1 MGNKIEKSLIK
12 DIVSSLQQLDNYD
25 FCFFLKKKY
34 NIRDFDYS
42 NINKILETKE
52 GINNLKDFFE
62 EMTAL
67 GVTAVICTDI
77 SKDGA
82 MQGANHLLYQ
92 ELSQRFD
99 LQIIASGGVSSL
111 EDVTKLAALNI
122 HGAIIGK
129 AYYTGAIDLKEAIE
143 VAK

>member
-34 NIRDFDYS
+34 NIRDFDYN

-62 EMTAL
+62 EMKDNEQLNYLTEIML
-67 GVTAVICTDI
+67 FDSSTYEGI
-77 SKDGA
+77 SDRLIPGLEELYKEKTKD
-82 MQGANHLLYQ
+82 
-92 ELSQRFD
+92 R
-99 LQIIASGGVSSL
+99 VR
-111 EDVTKLAALNI
+111 
-122 HGAIIGK
+122 
-129 AYYTGAIDLKEAIE
+129 
-143 VAK
+143 

>member
-34 NIRDFDYS
+34 NIRDFDYN

-62 EMTAL
+62 EMRDNDQLNYLTEIML
-67 GVTAVICTDI
+67 FDSSTYEGI
-77 SKDGA
+77 SDRLIPGLEELYKEKTKD
-82 MQGANHLLYQ
+82 
-92 ELSQRFD
+92 R
-99 LQIIASGGVSSL
+99 VR
-111 EDVTKLAALNI
+111 
-122 HGAIIGK
+122 
-129 AYYTGAIDLKEAIE
+129 
-143 VAK
+143 

>member
-12 DIVSSLQQLDNYD
+12 DIVSSLHQLDNYD

-62 EMTAL
+62 EMKDNDQLNYLTEIML
-67 GVTAVICTDI
+67 FDSSTYEGI
-77 SKDGA
+77 SDRLIPGLEELYKDKIKD
-82 MQGANHLLYQ
+82 
-92 ELSQRFD
+92 R
-99 LQIIASGGVSSL
+99 VR
-111 EDVTKLAALNI
+111 
-122 HGAIIGK
+122 
-129 AYYTGAIDLKEAIE
+129 
-143 VAK
+143 

>member
-62 EMTAL
+62 EMRDNDQLNYLTEIML
-67 GVTAVICTDI
+67 FDSSTYEGI
-77 SKDGA
+77 SDRLIPGLEELYKEKTKD
-82 MQGANHLLYQ
+82 
-92 ELSQRFD
+92 R
-99 LQIIASGGVSSL
+99 VR
-111 EDVTKLAALNI
+111 
-122 HGAIIGK
+122 
-129 AYYTGAIDLKEAIE
+129 
-143 VAK
+143 

>member
-62 EMTAL
+62 EMKDNDQLNYLTEIML
-67 GVTAVICTDI
+67 FDSSTYEGI
-77 SKDGA
+77 SDRLIPGLEELYKDKIKD
-82 MQGANHLLYQ
+82 
-92 ELSQRFD
+92 R
-99 LQIIASGGVSSL
+99 VR
-111 EDVTKLAALNI
+111 
-122 HGAIIGK
+122 
-129 AYYTGAIDLKEAIE
+129 
-143 VAK
+143 

>member
-62 EMTAL
+62 EMKDNDQLNYLTEIML
-67 GVTAVICTDI
+67 FDSSTYEGI
-77 SKDGA
+77 SDRLIPGLEELYKEKTKD
-82 MQGANHLLYQ
+82 
-92 ELSQRFD
+92 R
-99 LQIIASGGVSSL
+99 VR
-111 EDVTKLAALNI
+111 
-122 HGAIIGK
+122 
-129 AYYTGAIDLKEAIE
+129 
-143 VAK
+143 

>member
-62 EMTAL
+62 EMKDNEQLNYLTEIML
-67 GVTAVICTDI
+67 FDSSTYEGI
-77 SKDGA
+77 SDRLIPGLEELYKEKTKD
-82 MQGANHLLYQ
+82 
-92 ELSQRFD
+92 R
-99 LQIIASGGVSSL
+99 VR
-111 EDVTKLAALNI
+111 
-122 HGAIIGK
+122 
-129 AYYTGAIDLKEAIE
+129 
-143 VAK
+143 